1 MIIFIASPVVNRQA
15 RSHLSSFSLNAIPSE
30 IPPQQ
35 SKSVPTL
42 TKFLI
47 LLHGSLWLVY
57 LCHYLFFVCL
67 QPFEVREDK
76 NIASFVFFLAAPTSN
91 ESIVGTK

>member
-1 MIIFIASPVVNRQA
+1 MRGNRE
-15 RSHLSSFSLNAIPSE
+15 SLHPSSFSLNAIPSE

-47 LLHGSLWLVY
+47 LFHGSLL
-57 LCHYLFFVCL
+57 LFMSLFVFCVSL

-76 NIASFVFFLAAPTSN
+76 NIASFVFFLATPTSN